1 MCDENDIISD
11 ECSNIDNDCN
21 ENEIDDLFHVNVVT
35 RSGCDTVSA
44 AANVAAA
51 AARPRPIVC
60 QLSRAPDIIVN
71 NDGPDSLNADCDT
84 VNADIVSDIPV
95 DAVLSA
101 STRGALIDEQNT
113 DPSLSVCWK
122 LYNQGK
128 GTFDVVNGVL
138 MRKDRV
144 LGQDIQQLV
153 LPLGRR
159 QQVLEYG
166 HGLVGAHMAWRNTSN
181 RIRLNFWW
189 PTIRKDIIQFV
200 SRCDIC
206 QHKSRITC
214 WDRVPIK
221 PIPRAE
227 TPFSHWFMDI
237 GGPLSSEKLQYNY
250 FLVLCDSYSRF
261 PMAYALRTVTSK
273 TIADCLLSLWQIVGC
288 PSWVSCDNATYN
300 VSGLMQELMK
310 RVGCSPRFIT
320 PYHSPADGLAE
331 RLVGSTKMLIAKVA
345 AEHPKTWHKHLGYIM
360 WALREVPNETTHVP
374 PPPALL
380 AFGRV
385 PHGPLAILKETWCG
399 ERELPPGLGKS
410 AVEYLEE
417 LRNNLEIAQQ
427 YAEAHTQRA
436 QQRYADRHNRRSRDK
451 HFAVGD
457 EVLILKPDSTASRVF
472 SQWKGP
478 AKIIIVKSPH
488 SYIVDLD
495 GVKHHLHANNLRRYN
510 VKADE
515 VSTRLAMIRQLFS
528 PTVR

>member
-1 MCDENDIISD
+1 MNESPARRVVDETLLACKSAVNGIVVAPCVQLDDCEISKLHYIPVGVASTNHSRYITVIALEDGGAQLAVANRSVIAKLDDVSVIGSVKIGLALGDSVTCDLVRLNVCPVNADGSANIKHTVTITCAVSDIANDELLIPADIVKRWNNVIGVDDDTESCCSDDIDCDENDINSD
-11 ECSNIDNDCN
+11 ECSDIDNDCN
-21 ENEIDDLFHVNVVT
+21 ENEIDDLLHVNVVT
-35 RSGCDTVSA
+35 RSGRDTVSA

-51 AARPRPIVC
+51 ARPRPIVC
-60 QLSRAPDIIVN
+60 QLNRAPDTTVN

-101 STRGALIDEQNT
+101 STRGALIDEQNS

-153 LPLGRR
+153 LPQGRR

-214 WDRVPIK
+214 WDRVPIQ

-273 TIADCLLSLWQIVGC
+273 TTADCLLSLWQIVGC
-288 PSWVSCDNATYN
+288 PSWVS
-300 VSGLMQELMK
+300 SEL
-310 RVGCSPRFIT
+310 
-320 PYHSPADGLAE
+320 
-331 RLVGSTKMLIAKVA
+331 
-345 AEHPKTWHKHLGYIM
+345 
-360 WALREVPNETTHVP
+360 
-374 PPPALL
+374 
-380 AFGRV
+380 
-385 PHGPLAILKETWCG
+385 
-399 ERELPPGLGKS
+399 
-410 AVEYLEE
+410 
-417 LRNNLEIAQQ
+417 
-427 YAEAHTQRA
+427 
-436 QQRYADRHNRRSRDK
+436 
-451 HFAVGD
+451 
-457 EVLILKPDSTASRVF
+457 
-472 SQWKGP
+472 
-478 AKIIIVKSPH
+478 
-488 SYIVDLD
+488 
-495 GVKHHLHANNLRRYN
+495 
-510 VKADE
+510 
-515 VSTRLAMIRQLFS
+515 
-528 PTVR
+528 